1 MIPLTFTHVV
11 NLINECFKDKKDVC
25 VCVWIHESQRASRQK
40 IENGGRSLPT
50 YRISIECKELSVV
63 SGTLHGADGLIRVYR
78 TREYRTCIKIYTTVS
93 ENENRSCKN
102 INRFVSVT
110 VKQKLY
116 IHSNSEIATFYD

>member
-1 MIPLTFTHVV
+1 MEASKI
-11 NLINECFKDKKDVC
+11 KKMFVRVDTRKPAC
-25 VCVWIHESQRASRQK
+25 IAAEDRK
-40 IENGGRSLPT
+40 GGRSLPT
-50 YRISIECKELSVV
+50 CRISIECKELSVV

-78 TREYRTCIKIYTTVS
+78 TREYRSRIKIYTTVS

-116 IHSNSEIATFYD
+116 IDSNSEIATFFYD